1 MLDSER
7 RSTRRLIMK
16 VPLKFHVV
24 ENNGNNGD
32 SEQSA
37 NAMNICSHG
46 VYFATEQK
54 FPKGVL
60 IRVHLK
66 MPREVLGEVVGE
78 GVTEWC
84 FTGRVVHVESL
95 GAANDKLGVGVH
107 FLYYEVPRPL
117 L

>member
-16 VPLKFHVV
+16 VPLKFHAV

-54 FPKGVL
+54 LPKGVL

-66 MPREVLGEVVGE
+66 MPREVVGDE
-78 GVTEWC
+78 VTEWC
-84 FTGRVVHVESL
+84 FTGRVAHVESL
-95 GAANDKLGVGVH
+95 GATNDKLGVGVH
-107 FLYYEVPRPL
+107 FLYYEVPRPVL
-117 L
+117 

>member
-16 VPLKFHVV
+16 VPLKFHAV

-32 SEQSA
+32 SDQSA

-60 IRVHLK
+60 IQVHLK
-66 MPREVLGEVVGE
+66 MPREVLGELVGD

-84 FTGRVVHVESL
+84 FTGRVAHVESL
-95 GAANDKLGVGVH
+95 GATNDKLGVGVH